1 MLLQHAS
8 LQLFPSMNWEWC
20 NTCLS
25 PLHSGGRGSRTGK
38 FKAIDWNSAV
48 QGWFAYRRP
57 CLQRRGGGEERG
69 EKRKGRRRREKEE
82 EKNRRRKRKR
92 RSMKRRTNHQ
102 LFNKIN
108 ASCDFLRLKENA
120 WSLWLHCASGKE
132 MCLQELDLKLPFSIY
147 WRFAYSMSRHWV
159 EVLEDAGGTAG
170 HMSVAF
176 RATDKALDID
186 LLFWRK
192 VNKAGKL
199 QARLEPS
206 KCTVTSSS

>member
-1 MLLQHAS
+1 
-8 LQLFPSMNWEWC
+8 MNWEWC

-25 PLHSGGRGSRTGK
+25 PLHSGGRGSRIGK

-57 CLQRRGGGEERG
+57 CLQRRGGGGERG
-69 EKRKGRRRREKEE
+69 GRGREGGEGK
-82 EKNRRRKRKR
+82 RKRKR
-92 RSMKRRTNHQ
+92 IGGGWRGGRISNYLIKSMPAVIFLDLKRM
-102 LFNKIN
+102 
-108 ASCDFLRLKENA
+108 LKVCGYTMLVERK
-120 WSLWLHCASGKE
+120 CVYE
-132 MCLQELDLKLPFSIY
+132 ELDLKLPFSIY
-147 WRFAYSMSRHWV
+147 WRLAYSMSRRWV
-159 EVLEDAGGTAG
+159 ELLEDAGGTAR

-176 RATDKALDID
+176 RATDKALNIG

-199 QARLEPS
+199 QTRLKPL